1 MYSPSPFSDNLYKL
15 WGRDG
20 GLGPSSANRKNYHHH
35 RNSLPMGTAGN
46 KEQNEEQREQIRQL
60 FAPPL
65 QAYSAEYPGASV
77 SELEYTIVNQTES
90 RSDTPLFTPMI
101 QRKLTR
107 LQQIRDHGYST
118 IIPIGVNKTMEQIDI
133 DVARQMQISEHD
145 EVDEHTV
152 ENAGQVNSVDGGYNS
167 TANGTQDNSEVI
179 VDLDADVP
187 NADEEDEDDELD
199 DSEETQAGHDEA
211 DIDDNVINEDEGF
224 MAEEVEYQ
232 DDHSILTDS
241 RSPALLVNSG
251 TTGTTDTIHSN
262 INSGRSVI
270 TNPTS
275 VTTNSSMGL
284 QNNTPSFLNTS
295 NSVLRSDQDVVP
307 AIHVSNDH
315 ENNIDQSDL
324 DMVIDEQN

>member
-1 MYSPSPFSDNLYKL
+1 
-15 WGRDG
+15 
-20 GLGPSSANRKNYHHH
+20 
-35 RNSLPMGTAGN
+35 
-46 KEQNEEQREQIRQL
+46 
-60 FAPPL
+60 
-65 QAYSAEYPGASV
+65 
-77 SELEYTIVNQTES
+77 
-90 RSDTPLFTPMI
+90 
-101 QRKLTR
+101 
-107 LQQIRDHGYST
+107 
-118 IIPIGVNKTMEQIDI
+118 MEQINI
-133 DVARQMQISEHD
+133 DVARQMQLSEHD

-152 ENAGQVNSVDGGYNS
+152 ENAGQDNSVDVGYNS
-167 TANGTQDNSEVI
+167 TANGTQDNSEPI

-199 DSEETQAGHDEA
+199 DSEETQAGNDEA

-241 RSPALLVNSG
+241 RSPGLLANSG
-251 TTGTTDTIHSN
+251 TTGTTDSMHTN
-262 INSGRSVI
+262 INSGRSVM

-275 VTTNSSMGL
+275 VTTSSLIGL

-295 NSVLRSDQDVVP
+295 NLVLRSDQDVIP
-307 AIHVSNDH
+307 AIHVSNR